1 MDDIR
6 DRLVRKGD
14 YVFGSFVRPEAVD
27 GYING
32 VNPGDRSDVLG
43 RFCFSEAS
51 VDDAVDH
58 ARVAARLW
66 RRVGLNDRAGA
77 VRRFR
82 GAIGRHRERLVAL
95 ISRET
100 GKPLWQARRE
110 VIETLKTLD
119 HVLDAGLS
127 GLAPNVVEDV
137 AGRNDAIPRGVVALL
152 CPFNYPALIPA
163 THSATAVLAGNT
175 VVYKPSKFAPG
186 VGQLVAELWDQC
198 RLPRGVVN
206 MVQGSGS
213 GVGKRL
219 ITHSAIDALV
229 VAGGFATAMD
239 VRRQVFER
247 PELPVLYLS
256 GGKGIALV
264 LDGCEQDRAVY
275 EVMTGAFASTGQR
288 HDNTARAI
296 VHESVWD
303 EFVARLLKQT
313 ERLKVGY
320 GFDPE
325 VFMGPLISENSRSR
339 FRRYGRAVAAKGHEV
354 LLEGTSR
361 TRTTRRGFYV
371 TPAIYAVD
379 WRKGS
384 AFLNEEP
391 PGPTLMLYK
400 VSSADEAVALHNQ
413 ARYRLA
419 ASIFP
424 RNGDKELPDIVD
436 RLRTGSLY
444 LNRATTH
451 SILPLEAVGLG
462 RSSNGWAGGLGLLRV
477 LTYPRAQVAQTQ
489 AFDAVRTLPGTH
501 WNEEVTDS
509 ALPVEVEAEMD
520 VSAMLE
526 PI

>member
-14 YVFGSFVRPEAVD
+14 YVYGSFVRPEAVD

-51 VDDAVDH
+51 VDDAVEH

-95 ISRET
+95 ITRET

-119 HVLDAGLS
+119 HVLDAGLTS
-127 GLAPNVVEDV
+127 LAPNVVESV

-186 VGQLVAELWDQC
+186 VGQLIAELWDQC
-198 RLPRGVVN
+198 KLPRGVIN

-219 ITHSAIDALV
+219 ITHGAIDALV
-229 VAGGFATAMD
+229 VAGGFNTAMD

-264 LDGCEQDRAVY
+264 FEGCELDRAVY
-275 EVMTGAFASTGQR
+275 EVMTGAFLSTGQR

-296 VHESVWD
+296 VHESVFD
-303 EFVARLLKQT
+303 EFVDKLLTQTRRL
-313 ERLKVGY
+313 RLGY
-320 GFDPE
+320 GFDGD

-339 FRRYGRAVAAKGHEV
+339 FRRYGRAVSGKGHEV
-354 LLEGTSR
+354 LLEGASR
-361 TRTTRRGFYV
+361 TKLSRRGFYV
-371 TPAIYAVD
+371 TPAIYNVD
-379 WRKGS
+379 WRSGS
-384 AFLNEEP
+384 GFLNEEP
-391 PGPTLMLYK
+391 PGPTLLLYK
-400 VSSADEAVALHNQ
+400 VSSPDEAVALHNQ

-419 ASIFP
+419 CSLFP
-424 RNGDKELPDIVD
+424 KPGDKELPDIVD

-451 SILPLEAVGLG
+451 SMLPLEAVGLG
-462 RSSNGWAGGLGLLRV
+462 RSSNGWPGGLGLLRV
-477 LTYPRAQVAQTQ
+477 LTYPRAQVAETK
-489 AFDAVRTLPGTH
+489 AFDVQHTLPGTC
-501 WNEEVTDS
+501 WDEERTVDV
-509 ALPVEVEAEMD
+509 APVEVEAEMD